1 MKILRDKNNRLRSIW
16 RMMIYLVVSVLVFIP
31 FIPVLKILP
40 LDASTTGFES
50 SANLVFVLF
59 LNISFIVA
67 GWITLRWIDHRPLAL
82 LGMNFWPSSAREFV
96 IGVGIGV
103 ANFGLV
109 LATLALI
116 GEVSIRWSG
125 IAADD
130 FHVFGLHF
138 AVYLLFAM
146 IEEVINRGYL
156 FQTLCEG
163 IGKVKA
169 AVIISLIF
177 SLVHIFN
184 PDFSILAGV
193 FLFIHG
199 LLYAV
204 AYLKTRSLW
213 TPIGLHMVWNFTQGP
228 VAGMSVSGTSV
239 NNSLFLTDVGGPEL
253 LSGGSFGI
261 EGGLTAIIISAIV
274 LLVILKAN
282 WLKPSERF
290 LKAARVWVEELQT
303 QEQLSPPV
311 SGPSE

>member
-1 MKILRDKNNRLRSIW
+1 MI
-16 RMMIYLVVSVLVFIP
+16 IYLVVSVLVFIP

-40 LDASTTGFES
+40 LDASSTGFES

-125 IAADD
+125 IVADD

>member
-1 MKILRDKNNRLRSIW
+1 MKILRDKKNRLRSIW
-16 RMMIYLVVSVLVFIP
+16 RMIIYLVMSILVFIP
-31 FIPVLKILP
+31 LIPVLKILP
-40 LDASTTGFES
+40 LDSSSTDFES

-59 LNISFIVA
+59 LNISFIIA
-67 GWITLRWIDHRPLAL
+67 GWITLKWIDHRPLAL

-96 IGVGIGV
+96 IGIGIAV
-103 ANFGLV
+103 VNFGLV

-125 IAADD
+125 IAANE
-130 FHVFGLHF
+130 FNVFGF
-138 AVYLLFAM
+138 DFVIYLLFAM

-163 IGKVKA
+163 IGKLKA

-177 SLVHIFN
+177 SVVHIFN

-213 TPIGLHMVWNFTQGP
+213 TPIGLHMAWNIMQGP
-228 VAGMSVSGTSV
+228 VAGMNVSGTSV
-239 NNSLFLTDVGGPEL
+239 NNSLFLTDIGGPEL
-253 LSGGSFGI
+253 LSGGNFGI

-274 LLVILKAN
+274 ILAILKAN

-290 LKAARVWVEELQT
+290 LKAEKMWVEGL
-303 QEQLSPPV
+303 
-311 SGPSE
+311 